1 MGWELGRSTAV
12 LGEEDSLPVP
22 SLNGSG
28 RGDDAGFFPGTR
40 RRWRASKRPTS
51 VNLFAPVASA
61 ARHQHHALIPLWLR
75 HLGPLGLFAVAVFD
89 SSPIP
94 LPIPGSTDLLL
105 LWQVSHKG
113 NPWVLALCAI
123 AGSLAGGFSCW
134 QLGRKGGEL
143 AMRKFVPA
151 RIHDRVVSW
160 VEKRPIVAVFL
171 PTMLPPPIPL
181 SPFILA
187 AGALGVPRNRF
198 LAAFGAARTLRYGLV
213 AWLGIKYG
221 RGIVVLWSKEL
232 AKWSTPLLIVFLTVT
247 AIGLSYGVWK
257 LRAFQKGGPR
267 GTGVIEAVGVND

>member
-1 MGWELGRSTAV
+1 M
-12 LGEEDSLPVP
+12 
-22 SLNGSG
+22 
-28 RGDDAGFFPGTR
+28 
-40 RRWRASKRPTS
+40 
-51 VNLFAPVASA
+51 
-61 ARHQHHALIPLWLR
+61 
-75 HLGPLGLFAVAVFD
+75 FAVAVFD

>member
-61 ARHQHHALIPLWLR
+61 ARHTPHTLIPVWLR
-75 HLGPLGLFAVAVFD
+75 HLGPLGLFAVAVVD
-89 SSPIP
+89 SSPVP
-94 LPIPGSTDLLL
+94 MPIPGSTDLLL
-105 LWQVSHKG
+105 LWLVSHKG
-113 NPWVLALCAI
+113 SPWLLVLCSV
-123 AGSLAGGFSCW
+123 AGSILGGLTCW

-257 LRAFQKGGPR
+257 LRAFQKGESAPS
-267 GTGVIEAVGVND
+267 VAVQPAGGND